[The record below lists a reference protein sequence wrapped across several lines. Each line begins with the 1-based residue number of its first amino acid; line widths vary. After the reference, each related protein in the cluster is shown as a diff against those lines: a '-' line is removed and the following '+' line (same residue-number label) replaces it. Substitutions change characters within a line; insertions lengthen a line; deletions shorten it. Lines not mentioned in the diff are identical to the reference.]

1 MVLLV
6 GVIALGAIGNLGL
19 NIGLIS
25 SFKSVTNYN
34 DIACSSGIVID
45 DLINGNVSFINRRN
59 FFVGFSTFDTQ
70 LRLVNSSIDSLNSS
84 ISKVK
89 SSSANY
95 TSYNGQIT
103 IA

>member
-1 MVLLV
+1 M
-6 GVIALGAIGNLGL
+6 
-19 NIGLIS
+19 
-25 SFKSVTNYN
+25 
-34 DIACSSGIVID
+34 
-45 DLINGNVSFINRRN
+45 
-59 FFVGFSTFDTQ
+59 GFSTFDTQ